1 MPPSGCLYLVC
12 SARLPP
18 LAPPAVKGCL
28 HGCEVSISTVPSPDA
43 TCFYYNRLVPLVLIK
58 YSECSRQSI
67 HPRRQLSVLLFSP
80 SLPLHVAS
88 SLPSSNLSQLV
99 SRARM
104 RACARVQSEQMH
116 FSGSA
121 AFTISVTPGNYHTQ
135 TAAHNISINVASA
148 PPERTRTVKVA
159 S

>member
-104 RACARVQSEQMH
+104 RACVRACAIRTD
-116 FSGSA
+116 
-121 AFTISVTPGNYHTQ
+121 AFFWFCCFYHQCHTWQ
-135 TAAHNISINVASA
+135 LSYPNSST
-148 PPERTRTVKVA
+148 
-159 S
+159 